1 MCCPRVAAADH
12 GFASRVP
19 LDACVRRACPS
30 CDGLGAQ
37 VCGAAQL
44 PVPSARYSMG
54 ADRTVVSVGEG
65 AFHLHVAQVNA
76 VLHL

>member
-1 MCCPRVAAADH
+1 MCCL
-12 GFASRVP
+12 GEP
-19 LDACVRRACPS
+19 LQPMRLTPGRPWTRARVRRPS
-30 CDGLGAQ
+30 GDGRGAQ